1 MYSNGIN
8 YFFPKALN
16 RRIAENGNANIMALL
31 LLLLFTWK
39 ESMNV
44 TGKRAQPQTSLRK
57 EKKTKTILINA
68 TCSPSLPPG
77 EVVNF
82 LNGSQSA
89 LNEFSCFYCCF
100 DFFFLFHLPPRCC
113 FPWVFPSSV
122 PRTSSHIKGFSGA
135 LCGSYSLY

>member
-16 RRIAENGNANIMALL
+16 RRIAENGNANIMALLL

-100 DFFFLFHLPPRCC
+100 DFFFSFICLLGAASP
-113 FPWVFPSSV
+113 
-122 PRTSSHIKGFSGA
+122 GFSPA
-135 LCGSYSLY
+135 AFHEHHHT